1 MTFAVRQTVAGGALR
16 IVHAGD
22 DEDLARITYALSAR
36 SARAGVYTELVDGAG
51 EVIDCTT
58 SEGARRFKVAGRA
71 PRQPS
76 LF

>member
-16 IVHAGD
+16 TVHAGD
-22 DEDLARITYALSAR
+22 DEELARIAYALSAR
-36 SARAGVYTELVDGAG
+36 AARAGVYTELCADD

-71 PRQPS
+71 PRQAS